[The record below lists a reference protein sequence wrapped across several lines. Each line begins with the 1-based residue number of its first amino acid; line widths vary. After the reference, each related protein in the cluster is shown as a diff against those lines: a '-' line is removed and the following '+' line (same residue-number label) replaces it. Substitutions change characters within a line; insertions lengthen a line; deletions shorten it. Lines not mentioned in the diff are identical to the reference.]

1 MRTAIDGALAQ
12 QPGDLTAFLSLME
25 KAGVE
30 VLHGRGGVIS
40 FRLPGQDRATRWRGS
55 TLGSGYGPEDV
66 QAVIDGRAPAR
77 PVFQGGAGPPPR
89 QRINLAID
97 IQQRI
102 AQGKGPGYEHWAKLY
117 NLKQMAAALQYLQ
130 ENGLTDY
137 DALAEKTETAVD
149 RAHALAGELRA
160 VVDYAKTW
168 PVFDSYKAAR
178 YSKKYLAAHK
188 DEFDTYRAAK
198 TSINEL
204 LDGAKL
210 PRTEKLKQQRRELAK
225 QKKALY
231 VFTIAD

>member
-1 MRTAIDGALAQ
+1 MCRPSLTAELRPGLSFRAALA
-12 QPGDLTAFLSLME
+12 
-25 KAGVE
+25 
-30 VLHGRGGVIS
+30 R
-40 FRLPGQDRATRWRGS
+40 
-55 TLGSGYGPEDV
+55 
-66 QAVIDGRAPAR
+66 
-77 PVFQGGAGPPPR
+77 PR

-160 VVDYAKTW
+160 VEDQLARTSALIGAMVDYAKTW